1 MANKYGY
8 IDYSTTNED
17 FSKAMLNAK
26 NYEEFAEAADRR
38 DQKAYYQGID
48 TSGNGN
54 VRSNEQ
60 IYQEWR
66 NANKDNP
73 NAGIGWSDDG
83 STPENYMG
91 SGFWNG
97 VPDDDEER
105 STRGGSGGGSSKKS
119 GDFSQYL
126 KDQYAAQIESQLAGL
141 KTAYENSMNGY
152 NASMERLPQQYA
164 TARNNAAAQDAIA
177 RKQFDERAVANGLNT
192 GTSGQAELARESTY
206 RGNIADIDSAEGNAK
221 ADLDLQMKNL
231 QSQYESAIAKAEA
244 DGKANLANALYQEMV
259 RAQNYALQKQ
269 SAAQQQA
276 NWEAQFAFQ
285 QQQYADAL
293 AQQQREW
300 DFTQQ
305 QYADKQAAAAAKVA
319 ARYTPSYT
327 PTQTPTPTPT
337 PEPTPAPAATSY
349 TPNASGFS
357 AMGLETILNRDG
369 GQAAQEYLNKYWD
382 GMSNAEKTRA
392 QLVFNKYA

>member
-1 MANKYGY
+1 MANNNDDFYKLVSSSAEHQAAYDAAKSGDWDKAATHINNLTMDGAKMSADGGSYDVDYDKATAANNYWIALQNELGYDANKYYGVRGGNA
-8 IDYSTTNED
+8 SGSASSGGSKSKD
-17 FSKAMLNAK
+17 FSK
-26 NYEEFAEAADRR
+26 
-38 DQKAYYQGID
+38 
-48 TSGNGN
+48 
-54 VRSNEQ
+54 
-60 IYQEWR
+60 
-66 NANKDNP
+66 
-73 NAGIGWSDDG
+73 
-83 STPENYMG
+83 
-91 SGFWNG
+91 
-97 VPDDDEER
+97 
-105 STRGGSGGGSSKKS
+105 
-119 GDFSQYL
+119 YL

-152 NASMERLPQQYA
+152 NDSMERLPQQYA

-177 RKQFDERAVANGLNT
+177 RKQFDERAVASGLNT

-259 RAQNYALQKQ
+259 RAQNYTLQQQ

-327 PTQTPTPTPT
+327 PTPTPTS
-337 PEPTPAPAATSY
+337 EPTPAPAPAAASY

-392 QLVFNKYA
+392 QLVFSKYA